1 MNKNSSF
8 RRCRAK
14 ISSLNFSLC
23 VCVLHIGDSTCFA
36 FTFRGITLTFTIVS
50 RHGVRFHLAFL
61 CHRFCL
67 PCWERCACA
76 LHRPQ
81 SKQKNCS
88 SSTAEGFTQILPAF
102 SLVRFLLLLSD
113 HKSQVQNCI
122 VLAKIFYCP
131 TICSEFCTTFV
142 FCINTCGWLGKI
154 HHLRWVIDQSTTVA
168 ISETFIY
175 YFVCVL
181 RAKWKYS
188 CHLQILCSF

>member
-1 MNKNSSF
+1 MGLRSLLQL
-8 RRCRAK
+8 CRAMAFVFT
-14 ISSLNFSLC
+14 LHFS
-23 VCVLHIGDSTCFA
+23 VTDS
-36 FTFRGITLTFTIVS
+36 VS
-50 RHGVRFHLAFL
+50 HAENVVHVQCTDHKAN
-61 CHRFCL
+61 
-67 PCWERCACA
+67 
-76 LHRPQ
+76 
-81 SKQKNCS
+81 KKKCS

-102 SLVRFLLLLSD
+102 SLVRLLLLLSD